1 MIDGWNRSQTQQEW
15 AHNRLSFFFDS
26 FASMNIQI
34 NNLKKAFGEKIAVDI
49 PNFDIHDGDILGLV
63 GNNGAGKTTL
73 FRLLLDLLRAD
84 EGQVL
89 LSFGHTDPHQE
100 PASEP
105 PVDGTPAAEAFTV
118 DPSQSED
125 WKQHTGAYIDEGFL
139 IDFLTPEEY
148 FEFIAKVNHIDK
160 ERLSTFLASLSKFM
174 NGEILGQKKLIR
186 DFSAGNKQK
195 IGIISALIAQ
205 PKLLILDEPFNFL
218 DPSSQNF
225 LKHLLLNYHQ
235 TTGATIL
242 VSSHNLQ
249 HTVEISNRVALMEKG
264 SIIKDLLNIHRQ
276 AEKELEDY
284 FNGTQDAA
292 E

>member
-1 MIDGWNRSQTQQEW
+1 MESLTNTPGMGAQPSII
-15 AHNRLSFFFDS
+15 FFDLS
-26 FASMNIQI
+26 APMNIQI
-34 NNLKKAFGEKIAVDI
+34 NNLKKTFGGKIAVDI
-49 PNFDIHDGDILGLV
+49 PNFVIHDGDILGLV

-73 FRLLLDLLRAD
+73 FRLLLDLLKAD

-89 LSFGHTDPHQE
+89 LSFGHTDPHQA

-105 PVDGTPAAEAFTV
+105 PVTVTTAAEAFAA
-118 DPSQSED
+118 DPSQSEE

-139 IDFLTPEEY
+139 INFLTPEEY
-148 FEFIAKVNHIDK
+148 FEFIAKVNHVDK
-160 ERLSTFLASLSKFM
+160 EHLSAFLASLSKFM
-174 NGEILGQKKLIR
+174 NDEILGQKKLIR

-225 LKHLLLNYHQ
+225 LKRLLLNYHQ

-249 HTVEISNRVALMEKG
+249 HTVEISNRVALMERG
-264 SIIKDLLNIHRQ
+264 SIIKDLPNIHGQ

-284 FNGTQDAA
+284 FNGTQDAS